1 MKKRIETSTR
11 RLVESA
17 LLIAIGTVLS
27 VLTVAQLPY
36 GGSVTLASMLPMVLL
51 AYRHGTVWGL
61 GCGVVYGILQQL
73 LGLSTLSYFT
83 TWQSIVAI
91 ILLDY
96 VVAFAV
102 SGLGGIFR
110 RTRLSQ
116 GVALTLGALL
126 VCLLRYTCH
135 VVSGAT
141 VWAGLSIPTTAALAY
156 SFIYNA
162 TYMIP
167 ETVVLLLATLYLG
180 SLLDFGK
187 EDIGYLSTARTGS
200 RTADI
205 LAALS
210 GLLTVGAVGFD
221 IVMVF
226 ARLQDA
232 ETGEFN
238 IQNLDVAQFAGS
250 YLMAIVIATAAT
262 VVAVGVMLIVR
273 YYLLHKHESGSVNE

>member
-1 MKKRIETSTR
+1 MKKRIETGTR

-36 GGSVTLASMLPMVLL
+36 GGSVTLASMLPMVLIS
-51 AYRHGTVWGL
+51 YRHGTVWGL

-73 LGLSTLSYFT
+73 LGLSSLSYFT

-116 GVALTLGALL
+116 GVALTLGSLL
-126 VCLLRYTCH
+126 VCLLRYICH

-162 TYMIP
+162 TYMVP
-167 ETVVLLLATLYLG
+167 ETVVLLLAAFYLG

-187 EDIGYLSTARTGS
+187 EDIGYLPTARTNS
-200 RTADI
+200 RAADI
-205 LAALS
+205 LAAIS
-210 GLLTVGAVGFD
+210 GLLAVGAVGFD

-232 ETGEFN
+232 KTGEFN
-238 IQNLDVAQFAGS
+238 IQNLDVPQFAGS
-250 YLMAIVIATAAT
+250 YLMAIVIVTAIAA
-262 VVAVGVMLIVR
+262 VAVGVMLTVR
-273 YYLLHKHESGSVNE
+273 YYLLHKQERD